1 MGSAEPL
8 PISLLLLELVNIPQL
23 EVNVQQGYSITFS
36 LDSMFL
42 VPGPGAKN
50 IEMEMVASHR

>member
-8 PISLLLLELVNIPQL
+8 ARILLLELVNIPQL

-36 LDSMFL
+36 LFL